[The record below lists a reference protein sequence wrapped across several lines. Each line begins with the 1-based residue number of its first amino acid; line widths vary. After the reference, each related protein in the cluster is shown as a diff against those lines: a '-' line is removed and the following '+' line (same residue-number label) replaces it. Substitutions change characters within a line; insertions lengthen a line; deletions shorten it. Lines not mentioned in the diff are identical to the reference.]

1 MNLIERW
8 RDFTHQQIMD
18 DMCRI
23 LDNHPTWDTD
33 LFCVDE
39 NGQQIR
45 YCGDNTDVETYG
57 RKAGICFSEDDARK
71 CIKSVLIDYTFLL
84 IPWMYN
90 DSEEVDLCIK
100 VNFPMGYSEANG
112 EIKEF
117 VDVILKFRKC
127 NNKAGL
133 CIAKVIPVKWGG

>member
-1 MNLIERW
+1 MTLIEKW
-8 RDFTHQQIMD
+8 RGFTHQQIID
-18 DMCRI
+18 EMCRI
-23 LDNHPTWDTD
+23 LVDRPDWDTD

-57 RKAGICFSEDDARK
+57 RKAGICFSEDAARK
-71 CIKSVLIDYTFLL
+71 CIKSVLLDYTFLL

-90 DSEEVDLCIK
+90 DSEEVDLCLK
-100 VNFPMGYSEANG
+100 VNSPEGYPEENG

-127 NNKAGL
+127 NNKAGF
-133 CIAKVIPVKWGG
+133 CIAKVIPVK